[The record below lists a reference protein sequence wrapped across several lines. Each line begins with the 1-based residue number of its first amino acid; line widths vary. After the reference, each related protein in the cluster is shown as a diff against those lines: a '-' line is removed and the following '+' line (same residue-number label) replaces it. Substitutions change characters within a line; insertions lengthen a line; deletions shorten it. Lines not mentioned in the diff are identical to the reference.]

1 MAAKIDRQLSCM
13 TATRDQSTE
22 LGGRHSSH
30 ARSRFSQSSNHQAQD
45 KPGHVSLLPLKNICR
60 QHQAQLRAA
69 GMEHRTHPKSNCS
82 SRFLRL
88 VLELQIKQGGTFR
101 FGTQLNHRVCFEKKS
116 GARNPHSASA
126 VQRISLETAGCLKQK
141 QRRNK
146 TFPIPGRMLPGMEE
160 ERFTAQPSP
169 HII

>member
-60 QHQAQLRAA
+60 QPRQKTPSPAQS
-69 GMEHRTHPKSNCS
+69 GWN
-82 SRFLRL
+82 
-88 VLELQIKQGGTFR
+88 
-101 FGTQLNHRVCFEKKS
+101 GTQNTPKIKLLLPISQTGSRTS
-116 GARNPHSASA
+116 DQARWN
-126 VQRISLETAGCLKQK
+126 V
-141 QRRNK
+141 
-146 TFPIPGRMLPGMEE
+146 PIWN
-160 ERFTAQPSP
+160 TAQPP
-169 HII
+169 CVFREEKRRT

>member
-60 QHQAQLRAA
+60 PASPEDTKPSSERLEWNT
-69 GMEHRTHPKSNCS
+69 EHTQN
-82 SRFLRL
+82 
-88 VLELQIKQGGTFR
+88 QIAPPDFSDW
-101 FGTQLNHRVCFEKKS
+101 F
-116 GARNPHSASA
+116 
-126 VQRISLETAGCLKQK
+126 
-141 QRRNK
+141 
-146 TFPIPGRMLPGMEE
+146 
-160 ERFTAQPSP
+160 
-169 HII
+169 